1 MTFAV
6 PTSYIAAVITCF
18 DCGAIIAVLSFAARA
33 EFKVNRLTI
42 GIKLLTF
49 VANHVLY
56 SIVLSLV
63 VVGYPRFLNR
73 SNTPA
78 VTL

>member
-18 DCGAIIAVLSFAARA
+18 DCGAIIAVVSFAARA

-42 GIKLLTF
+42 GAIKLLTF
-49 VANHVLY
+49 VGNHVL
-56 SIVLSLV
+56 
-63 VVGYPRFLNR
+63 
-73 SNTPA
+73 
-78 VTL
+78 